1 MFRIFYPK
9 LQIRI
14 VKFTPKKGHSAPLM
28 ASRTVITTSIVPSIE
43 SKTNWLLLPST
54 ISVKCWISFI
64 PRRIVLYKPT
74 KQVVHHHHDHDHDH
88 HHHHLFLFFN
98 INTSCLLTKNKN
110 KFFFITQYL
119 FTYVSFRA
127 VIFPLKR
134 EEMTFTALSM
144 DTVGTMDSMSKEML
158 LAVSSAII
166 SFCFSTSSV
175 KLKLDSERKCRL
187 QLKQSKSNT

>member
-1 MFRIFYPK
+1 MFKIFYPK
-9 LQIRI
+9 LQIHI
-14 VKFTPKKGHSAPLM
+14 VKFTPKKGHSVPLM

-74 KQVVHHHHDHDHDH
+74 KQVFHHHRH
-88 HHHHLFLFFN
+88 HRLFLFFN
-98 INTSCLLTKNKN
+98 INISCLLTKNKTI
-110 KFFFITQYL
+110 FFYITQYL

-144 DTVGTMDSMSKEML
+144 DTVETMDSMSKEML